1 MVLGILGFVAGLYAV
16 NELRK
21 EVKYECIDKAM
32 EKKSTN
38 LSMNKDKI
46 RLNFDRIC
54 KRSGIKIRNGQPTSL
69 EKLSIA
75 EEYLKMEGYNKEE
88 INYFVNL
95 CKRKYNNYTRTKEN
109 EKNKRVK
116 RLLKKYENANT
127 DYEIIVYRKS
137 IFNSNGQ
144 TPEERMQ
151 QLMHNELWSTIVE
164 NYSYIRGGAG
174 VKFEEIWTF
183 KVPKEFFKGVNK
195 DKLYKDVCSIE
206 GVYYGL

>member
-164 NYSYIRGGAG
+164 NY
-174 VKFEEIWTF
+174 
-183 KVPKEFFKGVNK
+183 
-195 DKLYKDVCSIE
+195 
-206 GVYYGL
+206 